1 MLTKVKV
8 STARC
13 YPLKPCPT
21 VTLRILMRCLFVL
34 KSNAEGAGVLPF
46 VVWWWPPA
54 AGRFYVLCSFTI
66 YVVSSTTSSF
76 LTEPCFVLVQF
87 IRTIPPLALDPH
99 IRLRWQTYVQC
110 SRYPHL
116 TGPGPGGSCL
126 YTKHPT
132 LLIFVVMSCHLRC
145 GATTIPRTYQ
155 RCTIDTVCIGT
166 AVMLSGCTEVI

>member
-1 MLTKVKV
+1 MLLCKVV
-8 STARC
+8 
-13 YPLKPCPT
+13 
-21 VTLRILMRCLFVL
+21 
-34 KSNAEGAGVLPF
+34 EGAGVLPF
-46 VVWWWPPA
+46 VVWWWPTA

-155 RCTIDTVCIGT
+155 RCTIYTVSIRT
-166 AVMLSGCTEVI
+166 TVMLCRCTKVVKW